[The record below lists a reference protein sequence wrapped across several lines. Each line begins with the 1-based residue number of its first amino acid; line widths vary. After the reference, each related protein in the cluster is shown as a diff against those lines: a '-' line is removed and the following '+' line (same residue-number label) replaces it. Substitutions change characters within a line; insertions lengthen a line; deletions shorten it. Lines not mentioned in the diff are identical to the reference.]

1 MMMLGIPRKSM
12 YIYKNKG
19 LTVDYQHL
27 RDTQKDGGQGK
38 REMGQPEKEK
48 NQEEMR
54 RVPG

>member
-1 MMMLGIPRKSM
+1 M